1 MATRQTRTLAHVA
14 TAPSTLVLFLWMIV
28 PLAMTIYFSL
38 LRYSLLDPGNE
49 SFIGLVNYE
58 YFLTDPAFFTA
69 LGNTLKLVGGILVL
83 TVVGGILFALL
94 LDQPFLGRGVVRLM
108 VIAPFFVMPTVRSPR

>member
-1 MATRQTRTLAHVA
+1 MRVEGVGLEHQRDVA
-14 TAPSTLVLFLWMIV
+14 GLRGQAIDNTIV
-28 PLAMTIYFSL
+28 EPHFAGIG
-38 LRYSLLDPGNE
+38 LLDPGNE
-49 SFIGLVNYE
+49 AFIGLVNYE

-94 LDQPFLGRGVVRLM
+94 LAAVGVKLLV
-108 VIAPFFVMPTVRSPR
+108 

>member
-1 MATRQTRTLAHVA
+1 MATRQTRILAHAA

-28 PLAMTIYFSL
+28 PLGMTIYFSL

-49 SFIGLVNYE
+49 SFIGLLNYE

-69 LGNTLKLVGGILVL
+69 LFNTLKLVGGVCAAAG
-83 TVVGGILFALL
+83 TANVASKAANSNVK
-94 LDQPFLGRGVVRLM
+94 RLIGM
-108 VIAPFFVMPTVRSPR
+108 